1 MAVIKNQHIYLPK
14 KHLDYSK
21 WAVIACDQF
30 TSDNEYWEMVTNYT
44 SDSPTTLNLIF
55 PEIYLSR
62 DNSERIKQINQNMA
76 DYYRNGLIQ
85 DEGACMILVNR
96 STKQHKKRLGIVMA
110 VDLEEYSFKHDE
122 PSLIKATEGTIIDR
136 IPPRVEIRKEAI
148 FELPHIMLLY
158 DDRDQQIAETLYK
171 EKENL
176 EQVYN
181 FVLNMEGGKIEGYKI
196 KDVASIMKKFD
207 ELLSPEY
214 LQKTFNTDKPLLF
227 AVGDGNHSLATAKE
241 HWNRLKVNMSEEEQS
256 AHPARF
262 ALVEAINIHDE
273 GIEFEPIHRV
283 VFNVKKNFIKGLKK
297 LYKVNVKKADPSTYM
312 TQKII
317 IGDKEEDFYLPNN
330 SPLAIKL
337 VQDYI
342 DKCLGKRLEMSVDYI
357 HGVEDLKD
365 VCTKKANA
373 VGITLPT
380 IDKNQLFEFIIK
392 HGVLPRKS
400 FSIGEAREK
409 RYYLEAHKIRLV

>member
-1 MAVIKNQHIYLPK
+1 MSVIKNQHIYLPK
-14 KHLDYSK
+14 RHLDFSK

-30 TSDNEYWEMVTNYT
+30 TSDEEYWEAVTNYT
-44 SDSPTTLNLIF
+44 NDSPSTINLIL

-62 DNSERIKQINQNMA
+62 DNAERIKQINQNMA
-76 DYYRNGLIQ
+76 SYYQTGMLQ
-85 DEGACMILVNR
+85 DEGPCMILVNR
-96 STKQHKKRLGIVMA
+96 QTQNHKQRLGIVMA
-110 VDLEEYSFKHDE
+110 VDLEEYSFKDNE
-122 PSLIKATEGTIIDR
+122 PAKIKATEGTIIDR
-136 IPPRVEIRKEAI
+136 IPPRVEIRKDAI

-158 DDRDQQIAETLYK
+158 DDRDLKIAENLLKNK
-171 EKENL
+171 ESL
-176 EQVYN
+176 EEVYN
-181 FVLNMEGGKIEGYKI
+181 FVLNMEGGHITGYKI
-196 KDVASIMKKFD
+196 KDTNAVIKQFD
-207 ELLSPEY
+207 SLLAPEY
-214 LQKTFNTDKPLLF
+214 LQKTFNTDTPLLF

-241 HWNRLKVNMSEEEQS
+241 HWNTIKVNMSEEEKS

-283 VFNVKKNFIKGLKK
+283 IFNAGNSFAKKLKK
-297 LYKVNVKKADPSTYM
+297 IFKINPKKADPSTYI

-317 IGDKEEDFYLPNN
+317 IGEKEEDFYLPSN
-330 SPLAIKL
+330 SPLAIKM
-337 VQDYI
+337 VQDFI
-342 DKCLGKRLEMSVDYI
+342 DKYVGKKLEMSVDYI
-357 HGVEDLKD
+357 HGEQDLKD
-365 VCTKKANA
+365 LCAKKPKA